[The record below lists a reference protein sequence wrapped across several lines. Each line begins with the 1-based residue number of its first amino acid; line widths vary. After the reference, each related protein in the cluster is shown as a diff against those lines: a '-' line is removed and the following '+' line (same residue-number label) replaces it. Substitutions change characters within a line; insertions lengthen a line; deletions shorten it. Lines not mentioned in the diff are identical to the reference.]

1 MLDNDDMNDI
11 LRETIT
17 AKEKKMEMRIDKV
30 IKQLDDEI
38 HSNVIE
44 LIEGQACEIRE
55 LQAVIVRLRDEMR
68 DMVPKSYF

>member
-44 LIEGQACEIRE
+44 LIEAQACEIRE
-55 LQAVIVRLRDEMR
+55 LQAVIVRLRDESQKI
-68 DMVPKSYF
+68 PKEIT